1 MQFHEKNFDLFDF
14 TTFFVKKI
22 FLQVVDRNLELAQVE
37 TEECS
42 LVTVLASDGYTCIT
56 SPVMS
61 ARSIPIHE
69 NSETEQEKEVVTQT
83 SRQIIR
89 CSGTDSGLSSEE
101 GSSDGAVRNHL
112 SSSSSSGSND
122 EMKNVVIEDC
132 NSSDKSSYSEKQEK
146 ESAKETEADR
156 LQGKKK
162 YFHLFF
168 STRFLYW
175 LGDYIK
181 HRHF

>member
-1 MQFHEKNFDLFDF
+1 M
-14 TTFFVKKI
+14 
-22 FLQVVDRNLELAQVE
+22 DRNLELAQVE

-69 NSETEQEKEVVTQT
+69 SEIAEKEVVTQT

-122 EMKNVVIEDC
+122 EIKNVVDC

-156 LQGKKK
+156 LQGKNIFNSPKPRRI
-162 YFHLFF
+162 LIPTF
-168 STRFLYW
+168 SSSFSS
-175 LGDYIK
+175 
-181 HRHF
+181 FS

>member
-1 MQFHEKNFDLFDF
+1 M
-14 TTFFVKKI
+14 
-22 FLQVVDRNLELAQVE
+22 DRNLELAQVE

>member
-1 MQFHEKNFDLFDF
+1 MYILCFS
-14 TTFFVKKI
+14 
-22 FLQVVDRNLELAQVE
+22 LQVVDRNLELAQVE

-69 NSETEQEKEVVTQT
+69 SEAEKEVVTQT

-101 GSSDGAVRNHL
+101 GSDGAVRNHL

-122 EMKNVVIEDC
+122 EMKNVVDC

-156 LQGKKK
+156 LQGK
-162 YFHLFF
+162 F
-168 STRFLYW
+168 
-175 LGDYIK
+175 
-181 HRHF
+181 

>member
-1 MQFHEKNFDLFDF
+1 MVF
-14 TTFFVKKI
+14 

-69 NSETEQEKEVVTQT
+69 SEAEKEVVTQT

-156 LQGKKK
+156 LQGEFKKMLFIGLNYL
-162 YFHLFF
+162 YFLELK
-168 STRFLYW
+168 T
-175 LGDYIK
+175 
-181 HRHF
+181 

>member
-1 MQFHEKNFDLFDF
+1 M
-14 TTFFVKKI
+14 
-22 FLQVVDRNLELAQVE
+22 DRNLELAQVE

-69 NSETEQEKEVVTQT
+69 SEIAEKEVVTQT

-156 LQGKKK
+156 LQGKKNI
-162 YFHLFF
+162 FIFF
-168 STRFLYW
+168 FYSIFVLAR
-175 LGDYIK
+175 
-181 HRHF
+181 

>member
-1 MQFHEKNFDLFDF
+1 MYIPCFS
-14 TTFFVKKI
+14 
-22 FLQVVDRNLELAQVE
+22 LQVVDRNLELAQVE

-69 NSETEQEKEVVTQT
+69 SEAEKEVVTQT

-101 GSSDGAVRNHL
+101 GSDGAVRNHL

-122 EMKNVVIEDC
+122 EMKNVVDC

-156 LQGKKK
+156 LQGKNI
-162 YFHLFF
+162 FF
-168 STRFLYW
+168 FFKS
-175 LGDYIK
+175 
-181 HRHF
+181 

>member
-1 MQFHEKNFDLFDF
+1 M
-14 TTFFVKKI
+14 
-22 FLQVVDRNLELAQVE
+22 DRNLELAQVE

-69 NSETEQEKEVVTQT
+69 SEAEKEVVTQT

-101 GSSDGAVRNHL
+101 GSDGAVRNHL

-122 EMKNVVIEDC
+122 EMKNVVDC

-156 LQGKKK
+156 LQGKKNN
-162 YFHLFF
+162 FF
-168 STRFLYW
+168 
-175 LGDYIK
+175 
-181 HRHF
+181 